1 MEIFSDEPKNWQDL
15 QNKVAYILQSCGY
28 QVETPKTI
36 QTVRGAV
43 EVDVLA
49 KTDEMTIICECK
61 YWKYKVPQNVIFSFR
76 TIIQVIGAN
85 KGIVI
90 AENGFQKGAYE
101 NAKHTNIELKT
112 WSEFALQFKNKYLI
126 SNIEKL
132 LKIRRKLF
140 RLASD
145 KPEYK
150 AFYDV
155 LNEEQRIEVNKYRN
169 ALMKITYII
178 TELYIALEQNGDLD
192 IIYLDDLILR
202 VENQWRAQIPSYSD
216 FFENINHEIR
226 AIVTRI
232 KSIYGIDTL
241 LDY

>member
-1 MEIFSDEPKNWQDL
+1 M
-15 QNKVAYILQSCGY
+15 
-28 QVETPKTI
+28 
-36 QTVRGAV
+36 
-43 EVDVLA
+43 
-49 KTDEMTIICECK
+49 
-61 YWKYKVPQNVIFSFR
+61 
-76 TIIQVIGAN
+76 
-85 KGIVI
+85 
-90 AENGFQKGAYE
+90 
-101 NAKHTNIELKT
+101 KT

>member
-1 MEIFSDEPKNWQDL
+1 
-15 QNKVAYILQSCGY
+15 
-28 QVETPKTI
+28 
-36 QTVRGAV
+36 
-43 EVDVLA
+43 
-49 KTDEMTIICECK
+49 MTIICECK

-76 TIIQVIGAN
+76 TIIQEIGAN

-226 AIVTRI
+226 AILTRI